1 MSNTVLNPEE
11 LVTNQDILNYLESL
25 VDLNESNT
33 DFDMIEHELEKDEI
47 SC

>member
-11 LVTNQDILNYLESL
+11 LVTNQQILNYLEGL
-25 VDLNESNT
+25 VDLEESNT
-33 DFDMIEHELEKDEI
+33 DFDTIEHELEKDEI